1 MRKALPIVAIAAL
14 GAIVLAT
21 RAVRIAGA
29 APRSEV
35 VQPPGRA
42 PFDVAIDDNM
52 QQMMDEGRRT
62 FRFDT
67 FGDEA
72 FWSDGLGLDRAIG
85 GAKHGGVGDGVS
97 PKTAL
102 ALGLK
107 VDMGALPAALA
118 RARGGFATPQT

>member
-1 MRKALPIVAIAAL
+1 MRKALPTLAIAAL
-14 GAIVLAT
+14 VACALAARSIGDIGATSRPALAPAS
-21 RAVRIAGA
+21 RL
-29 APRSEV
+29 
-35 VQPPGRA
+35 A
-42 PFDVAIDDNM
+42 PFDVVIADNV

-72 FWSDGLGLDRAIG
+72 FWSDGLGLDRAIEG
-85 GAKHGGVGDGVS
+85 DKHGGVGAGVS

-107 VDMGALPAALA
+107 VDMDALPAAVGDA
-118 RARGGFATPQT
+118 VKAGTVT